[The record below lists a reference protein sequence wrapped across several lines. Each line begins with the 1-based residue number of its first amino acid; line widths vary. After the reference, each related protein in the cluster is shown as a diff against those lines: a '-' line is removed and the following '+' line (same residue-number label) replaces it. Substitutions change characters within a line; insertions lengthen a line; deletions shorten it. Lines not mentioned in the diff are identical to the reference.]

1 MSVGRKNVT
10 NAVKRLFM
18 LAFCFCHREK
28 PAMSYA
34 AVIGAVTHTHNFH
47 WNHFSVFF
55 IYTISHTSIAS
66 VLELLKNAF
75 SVSYGI

>member
-34 AVIGAVTHTHNFH
+34 AAVGAVTHTQ
-47 WNHFSVFF
+47 FSLEPFFCFF